1 MKGLLMR
8 AAVRQKGLTLIGF
21 AIVLVVGGF
30 FAYAAMK
37 LIPVYTE
44 YFGVVKSMKSLQSD
58 AGIENA
64 TIEDIRKKLNVNFDI
79 QYVDDQTIPDKNIQ
93 LITKDGQHKLRIFY
107 DKDLPFMYNV
117 DLLVHFDNTVDLA
130 HGATY

>member
-1 MKGLLMR
+1 MR
-8 AAVRQKGLTLIGF
+8 AVNRQKGLTLIGF
-21 AIVLVVGGF
+21 GIVLIVAGF

-44 YFGVVKSMKSLQSD
+44 YFGVVKSMKSLQDQS
-58 AGIENA
+58 GIENA
-64 TIEDIRKKLNVNFDI
+64 TIEDIRRKLNVNFDL
-79 QYVDDQTIPDKNIQ
+79 QYVDDSSIPDKNIQ

-117 DLLVHFDNTVDLA
+117 DLLVHFDNTVDLS

>member
-1 MKGLLMR
+1 MR
-8 AAVRQKGLTLIGF
+8 AMLRQSGLTLIGF
-21 AIVLVVGGF
+21 AFVLMVVGF

-37 LIPVYTE
+37 LVPVYTE
-44 YFGVVKSMKSLQSD
+44 YFGVVKSMKSLQSQAD
-58 AGIENA
+58 IENA
-64 TIEDIRKKLNVNFDI
+64 TIEDIRRRLNVNFDL
-79 QYVDDQTIPDKNIQ
+79 QYVDDRTIPEKNIQ

-117 DLLVHFDNTVDLA
+117 DLLVHFDHTVDLS

>member
-1 MKGLLMR
+1 MR
-8 AAVRQKGLTLIGF
+8 VVRQSGLTLIGF
-21 AIVLVVGGF
+21 AFVLIIAGF

-44 YFGVVKSMKSLQSD
+44 YFGVVKSMKSLQSQS
-58 AGIENA
+58 GIETA
-64 TIEDIRKKLNVNFDI
+64 TIEDIRRRLNVNFDL
-79 QYVDDQTIPDKNIQ
+79 QYVDDASIPEKNIQ

-107 DKDLPFMYNV
+107 DKDVPFLYNV
-117 DLLVHFDNTVDLA
+117 DLLVHFDNTVDLS